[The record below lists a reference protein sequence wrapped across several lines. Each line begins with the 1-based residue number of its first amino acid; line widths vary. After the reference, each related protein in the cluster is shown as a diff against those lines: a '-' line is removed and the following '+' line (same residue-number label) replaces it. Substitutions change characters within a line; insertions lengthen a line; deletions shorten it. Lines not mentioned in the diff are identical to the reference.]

1 MIGSSRKLSA
11 DDAKIITRNQF
22 SKFSI
27 EGLVFL
33 SQFCMIASLLN
44 GPLAQSVEQWTFNP
58 LVEGS
63 SPSRPTT
70 SGPAYDAGFLF
81 PW

>member
-33 SQFCMIASLLN
+33 SQFCMIGTLFFR
-44 GPLAQSVEQWTFNP
+44 GPLAQSVEQRTFNP

-63 SPSRPTT
+63 NPSRPTT
-70 SGPAYDAGFLF
+70 FLK
-81 PW
+81 PSLAL